1 MESVRY
7 LSEEVAVDPVSDEQ
21 RLPSVIM
28 ELKNEGSRSDCFL
41 LGYTSRSSAS
51 FAELVVVTASAVY
64 KGGTSCVEK
73 PAAKKKLGNEE
84 HLSRVLATVLAASSM
99 ASADGVSGSPSDN
112 RATAALTL
120 KLTNEEA
127 VVEVKEALKGG
138 SSFVL
143 LAIIRLPIIN
153 EAAIPTG
160 LLLEVVRA
168 AHRRGHEAEKT
179 RRELEKVRLEQ
190 TRFKQLLDSA
200 VRDKRKVVQKILERA
215 ALVVNA
221 KKVMIANLQ
230 DQESDD
236 EGSGGEGWDGVDNDG
251 VPAGTG
257 DNEADQAIRPAEPKR
272 TSERL
277 SRVSMSSPSRA
288 GKILRSPDSAARV
301 VPGAVRKS
309 PARGRGGKLKLEPDI
324 DLVSSLKEGGDPL
337 SVPLGTQEVSGGDLL
352 RQFAG
357 KRGHGGGVACDV
369 DAWDGEK
376 DEEGGDALGNKGGSV
391 KRHRASPPS
400 SISRSSHPARSD
412 VDMDDTCDDVD
423 DGSSTNEAL
432 KLVHDDSSDSDGGRG
447 AIGRVG
453 APRRRRRVQ
462 KPKSAT
468 RALEEGGDSGGR
480 KEAKGNMDASTSFSV
495 SNINHRGGAKTSEQ
509 YRGIKVKTSGS
520 RGNGSRRIQEVVL
533 NFVLGH
539 GCLGDLSRID
549 VVDTI
554 ESIPS
559 HAITMCYLFMCHV

>member
-1 MESVRY
+1 M
-7 LSEEVAVDPVSDEQ
+7 
-21 RLPSVIM
+21 RLC
-28 ELKNEGSRSDCFL
+28 G
-41 LGYTSRSSAS
+41 
-51 FAELVVVTASAVY
+51 
-64 KGGTSCVEK
+64 
-73 PAAKKKLGNEE
+73 
-84 HLSRVLATVLAASSM
+84 
-99 ASADGVSGSPSDN
+99 
-112 RATAALTL
+112 
-120 KLTNEEA
+120 
-127 VVEVKEALKGG
+127 
-138 SSFVL
+138 
-143 LAIIRLPIIN
+143 
-153 EAAIPTG
+153 
-160 LLLEVVRA
+160 
-168 AHRRGHEAEKT
+168 
-179 RRELEKVRLEQ
+179 
-190 TRFKQLLDSA
+190 
-200 VRDKRKVVQKILERA
+200 
-215 ALVVNA
+215 
-221 KKVMIANLQ
+221 
-230 DQESDD
+230 
-236 EGSGGEGWDGVDNDG
+236 
-251 VPAGTG
+251 
-257 DNEADQAIRPAEPKR
+257 
-272 TSERL
+272 
-277 SRVSMSSPSRA
+277 
-288 GKILRSPDSAARV
+288 
-301 VPGAVRKS
+301 
-309 PARGRGGKLKLEPDI
+309 
-324 DLVSSLKEGGDPL
+324 
-337 SVPLGTQEVSGGDLL
+337 GTQEVSGGDLL

-559 HAITMCYLFMCHV
+559 HAITMCYLFMCHVSSLHVSCVMCHVSSLHVSCVISSCVMCHLVMCHVSCVISSCVMCHVSCVISSCSSSCHFRHSARLVPCVARR